1 MWFVVGWSNPH
12 GRIESPS
19 NLLVTVSIL
28 PAYVLQKFW
37 PNKKAIMVAGSCGPA
52 HQCEK
57 YRILVQWVM
66 MRTRIKIEDNVGR
79 FTIFL
84 MDQSASRSPLY
95 ICNH

>member
-1 MWFVVGWSNPH
+1 MWFVGGWSNPH

-19 NLLVTVSIL
+19 NLLVTVTFL
-28 PAYVLQKFW
+28 PASVLQKFW
-37 PNKKAIMVAGSCGPA
+37 LVKKAVMVAENCGPV

-66 MRTRIKIEDNVGR
+66 IRTRVEIEGSVGR

-84 MDQSASRSPLY
+84 MDQRVSRSPVY